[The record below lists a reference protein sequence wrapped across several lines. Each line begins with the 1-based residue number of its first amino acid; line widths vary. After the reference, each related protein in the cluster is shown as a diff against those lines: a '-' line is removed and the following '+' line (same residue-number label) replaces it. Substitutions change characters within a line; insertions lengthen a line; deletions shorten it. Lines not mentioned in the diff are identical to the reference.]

1 MRSRDGWVG
10 ILTSTTLPICMFTH
24 RKMCAWLYC
33 PHLYTSCILGWLYS
47 NINKVSL
54 LIKKKK
60 IYSHIE
66 RETLM
71 ILLKGVDLDCIGSD
85 GSANEEKLTKRS
97 WKDMVM
103 VYCFG
108 YSSLLGGWNTRERFS
123 VSTNNMFWKTYAT
136 YYILS
141 INLQKRKRKKR
152 CRLQISILLVNNLGI
167 HYFPLHSSSRAFFLK
182 IIKT

>member
-1 MRSRDGWVG
+1 
-10 ILTSTTLPICMFTH
+10 
-24 RKMCAWLYC
+24 
-33 PHLYTSCILGWLYS
+33 
-47 NINKVSL
+47 
-54 LIKKKK
+54 
-60 IYSHIE
+60 
-66 RETLM
+66 M

-123 VSTNNMFWKTYAT
+123 VSTNNMFWKAYAT

-167 HYFPLHSSSRAFFLK
+167 HYFPLHSSSRAFFSKSSKHKKSAKLVTQPRIGKKEKEEKKHCIRSSKLSQPK
-182 IIKT
+182 IKNKN